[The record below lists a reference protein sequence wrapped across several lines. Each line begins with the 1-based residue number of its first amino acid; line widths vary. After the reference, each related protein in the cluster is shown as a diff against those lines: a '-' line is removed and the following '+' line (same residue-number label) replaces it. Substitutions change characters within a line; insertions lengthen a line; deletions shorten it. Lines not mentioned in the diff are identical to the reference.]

1 MGTKRASPKS
11 IFEWKC
17 PLFLYLY
24 MYWVLKC
31 KLFILFL
38 SFYKPPSEGTNGG
51 ALRSATKVEI
61 QQDESISHCLVVPVF
76 WVAVHMIPERIFL
89 WRERKKYDRMA
100 ERHYGNIQ
108 KELLPYWFFLHK
120 FDTRCY
126 YSRECHI
133 ISLYIQDILNILAL
147 YSFSKYHEI

>member
-51 ALRSATKVEI
+51 GVEKCYQSWDTTGRVNISLSCSACFLSGSPHDTWRGYFYEGREKSMIEWLRGTTATYKRNCCHI
-61 QQDESISHCLVVPVF
+61 DFSCISLIHVVIHENVILFPCIF
-76 WVAVHMIPERIFL
+76 KIFL
-89 WRERKKYDRMA
+89 
-100 ERHYGNIQ
+100 I
-108 KELLPYWFFLHK
+108 F
-120 FDTRCY
+120 
-126 YSRECHI
+126 
-133 ISLYIQDILNILAL
+133 
-147 YSFSKYHEI
+147 

>member
-89 WRERKKYDRMA
+89 WRERKSMIEWLRGTTATYK
-100 ERHYGNIQ
+100 GN
-108 KELLPYWFFLHK
+108 
-120 FDTRCY
+120 C
-126 YSRECHI
+126 CHI
-133 ISLYIQDILNILAL
+133 DFSCISLIHVVIIHENVILFPCIFKIFLI
-147 YSFSKYHEI
+147 F

>member
-17 PLFLYLY
+17 SLFLYLY

-38 SFYKPPSEGTNGG
+38 SFYKPLSEGDKGNVS
-51 ALRSATKVEI
+51 LRSATKVKI

-76 WVAVHMIPERIFL
+76 FEWQSTWYLTRIFL
-89 WRERKKYDRMA
+89 WGERKSMIKWLRRTTATYK
-100 ERHYGNIQ
+100 GN
-108 KELLPYWFFLHK
+108 
-120 FDTRCY
+120 C
-126 YSRECHI
+126 CHI
-133 ISLYIQDILNILAL
+133 DFSCISLIHVVIIHENVILFPCIFKIFLI
-147 YSFSKYHEI
+147 F